1 MTSLPALVAKF
12 NPGLTQA
19 GVSDMLSFYDG
30 ETFEADVAPTR
41 PNVQGDIY
49 EERGYT
55 RLDTGD
61 YIMPNTIVGPFS
73 VSVTTPVPTLLV
85 DYDVRG
91 SRSPRGRT
99 NRINL
104 FNSRAGWRWTSKN
117 PPRLALNRQ
126 RTSGREGEVLISVD
140 DGREHYYTLNFD
152 TGDLDGVLYTKPTR
166 GEPRNRPSVRGRLD
180 LGAVVGTIQT
190 LASKKIH
197 PVFDSISVVA
207 TDRDGLEPLR
217 RSK

>member
-1 MTSLPALVAKF
+1 MDSLSSLVSKF
-12 NPGLTQA
+12 NPGLNQS
-19 GVSDMLSFYDG
+19 GVDEMLSYYRF
-30 ETFEADVAPTR
+30 EVFEADVAPTR

-55 RLDTGD
+55 RLDTGE
-61 YIMPNTIVGPFS
+61 YIVPNTVVGPFS
-73 VSVTTPVPTLLV
+73 VSVTSPVPTLLV
-85 DYDVRG
+85 GYDVAG
-91 SRSPRGRT
+91 SRSLRGRT

-104 FNSRAGWRWTSKN
+104 FNSRAGWRWTSEN

-126 RTSGREGEVLISVD
+126 RTTGREGEVLISVD

-152 TGDLDGVLYTKPTR
+152 TGSLDGVLYTKPTR
-166 GEPRNRPSVRGRLD
+166 GEPRNRPSVRGRLV
-180 LGAVVGTIQT
+180 LGSVVGTIQT

-197 PVFDSISVVA
+197 PVFDSISVVS
-207 TDRDGLEPLR
+207 TNRDGLEPLR